1 MPCEGVGENWEASA
15 ITYPEKLREE
25 QGNEGESRGEM
36 QDQGEKIIFLIINF
50 LKFMYLI

>member
-1 MPCEGVGENWEASA
+1 MWKGRRGGLEASA

-36 QDQGEKIIFLIINF
+36 QDQGRKLFFWSVNF
-50 LKFMYLI
+50 LKFMYLT